1 MRFAAGFLLAL
12 LVAPPRVETVTEYEV
27 IYEVIVVREPALKQ
41 EPADTPTI
49 DSLMTDEDWERIDRE
64 SDCLFDYLQ
73 LHVGWDITLDAV
85 LAAGYWTDVLGGP
98 CTVMADLAGALI
110 SEGAGGLVTPR
121 EEADFLTEECS

>member
-12 LVAPPRVETVTEYEV
+12 LVVPPRVETVTE
-27 IYEVIVVREPALKQ
+27 YEVIVVREPALKQ
-41 EPADTPTI
+41 EPADTPTL

-98 CTVMADLAGALI
+98 CTVM
-110 SEGAGGLVTPR
+110 
-121 EEADFLTEECS
+121 EELDDGR